1 MGATG
6 LVTDSAKNDAAN
18 SYATAGTHLT
28 LFRALQLSANVSV
41 GGTSFIVDLSV
52 QAGDIVVFDQ
62 SLSTQEQVAVLS
74 VTGSGPYTVTSFQTT
89 TGSTT
94 FQKAHITTGPNLGL
108 QSHLPLNSTTAHEV
122 SSITRVAANWGSPSP
137 AGVIT
142 SSAGVLTVPGQT
154 IGAIAVYSASTA
166 GTYKDSTA
174 IPGQAYTIAGT
185 YQPVWVETFS

>member
-18 SYATAGTHLT
+18 NYATVGPYLT
-28 LFRALQLSANVSV
+28 LFRALQLASNVAI
-41 GGTSFIVDLSV
+41 GGTSFVVDLSIQV
-52 QAGDIVVFDQ
+52 GDIVVFDQ
-62 SLSTQEQVAVLS
+62 SLSTQEQVAVLAVS
-74 VTGSGPYTVTSFQTT
+74 GSGPYTCTSFQTT

-94 FQKAHITTGPNLGL
+94 FQKAHVTTGPNLGL
-108 QSHLPLNSTTAHEV
+108 QSHLPLNATTAHEV
-122 SSITRVAANWGSPSP
+122 ASITRVAANWGSPSP

-142 SSAGVLTVPGQT
+142 SSSGVLTVPGQT
-154 IGAIAVYSASTA
+154 IGSIAVYTASTA